1 MALSWSQSG
10 SHSPQGFY
18 NLVLNTLTSLGTWHM
33 GTLIHFSTHWTLLLD
48 TFLRSD
54 PLSPSLLN
62 KAIQHGA
69 SAVPPLSRDQ
79 KGPTS
84 ALMVLVLHQLYMVLG
99 YHIAPLGQVA
109 PWWWFIHRLSLEI
122 SRVPDTSLLDSSLS
136 SGLCDLGFPPW
147 SIYSSQR

>member
-1 MALSWSQSG
+1 
-10 SHSPQGFY
+10 
-18 NLVLNTLTSLGTWHM
+18 M

-109 PWWWFIHRLSLEI
+109 P
-122 SRVPDTSLLDSSLS
+122 
-136 SGLCDLGFPPW
+136 
-147 SIYSSQR
+147 